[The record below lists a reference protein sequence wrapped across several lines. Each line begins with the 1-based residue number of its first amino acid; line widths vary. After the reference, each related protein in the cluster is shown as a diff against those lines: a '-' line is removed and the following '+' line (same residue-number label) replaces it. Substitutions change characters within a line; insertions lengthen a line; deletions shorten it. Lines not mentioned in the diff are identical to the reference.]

1 MRANKNHILVIKS
14 EKPPTIELDASY
26 GSVYIRFK
34 NSKIVNTL
42 ERCVTGPVITVDI
55 DRLGE
60 VVGVESVFCDEFQ
73 IGRILK
79 KANID
84 APRVD
89 FSRATFR
96 SPSRMVEEEE
106 VFA

>member
-1 MRANKNHILVIKS
+1 MRANKNHLIIIKS

-42 ERCVTGPVITVDI
+42 ERCVTGPIISVDI

-60 VVGVESVFCDEFQ
+60 VVGVESLFCDQFQ
-73 IGRILK
+73 IGQILK
-79 KANID
+79 KAQVE
-84 APRVD
+84 APRID
-89 FSRATFR
+89 LARATFR
-96 SPSRMVEEEE
+96 RPSRVSEEAGA
-106 VFA
+106 FA